1 MRIEFSMPMMNYGI
15 ITVENAID
23 GGFAQPLEYKI
34 DVSDFDVTIE
44 GLRAASLLMSQ
55 KSTPAKQF
63 NLDEIIESNMY
74 KKTSSVES
82 LRRRNGSKFQVAY
95 DQDGYSIEYPSC
107 LTWNYPWQMHPC
119 RIHTA
124 RAICFKIRLQIWQ
137 DTSKLNCFAGVDFW
151 DMSKD
156 AARKPSMVTSKSDT
170 SILYSRGCAK
180 PPSIA
185 FSTVIIP

>member
-82 LRRRNGSKFQVAY
+82 LRRRGGSKFHVAY
-95 DQDGYSIEYPSC
+95 DQDGYSIGLLGITRGRCILVGFILLE
-107 LTWNYPWQMHPC
+107 
-119 RIHTA
+119 RFA
-124 RAICFKIRLQIWQ
+124 
-137 DTSKLNCFAGVDFW
+137 SKSGSNFW

>member
-1 MRIEFSMPMMNYGI
+1 MSFRANIRHKSKATYLLPDSADESKILSLICGSMRIEFSMPMMNYGI

-55 KSTPAKQF
+55 KSVPAKQF

-82 LRRRNGSKFQVAY
+82 LRRRGGSKFHVAY
-95 DQDGYSIEYPSC
+95 DQDGYSIGLLGITRGRCILVGFILLE
-107 LTWNYPWQMHPC
+107 
-119 RIHTA
+119 R
-124 RAICFKIRLQIWQ
+124 
-137 DTSKLNCFAGVDFW
+137 FA
-151 DMSKD
+151 
-156 AARKPSMVTSKSDT
+156 SKSGSKYGKT
-170 SILYSRGCAK
+170 LARFRAGSHIG
-180 PPSIA
+180 
-185 FSTVIIP
+185 